1 MKAANFGPV
10 YACIY
15 PGLAEVTRAHGYALA
30 AHGSMARDFDLVC
43 IPWAE
48 QVSPPDDVVKAITT
62 AFAIHQI
69 GEPGQKNHGRV
80 AYTITLGFGECS
92 LDLSFMP
99 AVLQTGGA
107 A

>member
-15 PGLAEVTRAHGYALA
+15 PGLAEVTREHGYALA

-107 A
+107 T

>member
-15 PGLAEVTRAHGYALA
+15 PSLAEVTRAHGYALA

-48 QVSPPDDVVKAITT
+48 QVSQPADVVKAITT
-62 AFAIHQI
+62 AFAIHQV

-99 AVLQTGGA
+99 SVQQIGGA

>member
-1 MKAANFGPV
+1 MKAANFGPT

-15 PGLAEVTRAHGYALA
+15 PGLAAITRAHGYALA

-43 IPWAE
+43 IPWVE
-48 QVSPPDDVVKAITT
+48 TVSHPDEVVKAITL
-62 AFAIHQI
+62 AYAIKQI
-69 GEPGQKNHGRV
+69 GEPEQKNHGRV
-80 AYTITLGFGECS
+80 AYTINLGFGECS

-99 AVLQTGGA
+99 AVKNAGGA

>member
-69 GEPGQKNHGRV
+69 GEPGKKNHGRV
-80 AYTITLGFGECS
+80 AYTISLGFGECFI
-92 LDLSFMP
+92 DLSFMP
-99 AVLQTGGA
+99 SVAPIGSSE
-107 A
+107 